1 MHTSVLHIDVE
12 NMDEQ
17 IGEAAA
23 LLRSGQIVAF
33 PTETVYGLGANALD
47 PVAVARI
54 FTAKGR
60 PADNPLIV
68 HIAAPGDADAIAEVP
83 DSARMLMEAFWPGPL
98 TLVMRKYENVP
109 SIVTA
114 GLPTVAVRMP
124 AHPVALSL
132 IKSVDI
138 PVAAP
143 SANRSGR
150 PSPTSAAHVAE
161 DMDGRIPLILDGGP
175 CRVGIE
181 STVLDVSESPFT
193 LLRPGDVTVDILEDI
208 LGEPVHIPDA
218 VLSALGE
225 GQPAC
230 SPGLKHTHYAP
241 RAPLT
246 VVKGTQERIITYIGN
261 EITVYSNRGRILG
274 ILASS
279 ETAGRYHG
287 ARVISLGSRRAPRE
301 MSRGLFAALRQMDAW
316 GVDAILA
323 EGIEPRGE
331 GLAFMNRLLRAAGFA
346 TVDADQEAGV

>member
-1 MHTSVLHIDVE
+1 MYTSILHIAE

-17 IGEAAA
+17 IDKAAE
-23 LLRSGQIVAF
+23 LLRAGQVVAF

-47 PVAVARI
+47 PEAVARI
-54 FTAKGR
+54 FRAKGR

-68 HIAAPGDADAIAEVP
+68 HIADPAYAGGIAEVP
-83 DSARMLMEAFWPGPL
+83 APARLLMETLWPGPL
-98 TLVMRKYENVP
+98 TLVMRKKNNIPPV
-109 SIVTA
+109 VTA
-114 GLPTVAVRMP
+114 GLSTVAVRMP

-132 IKSVDI
+132 IISAGL

-150 PSPTSAAHVAE
+150 PSPTTADHVAE

-193 LLRPGDVTVDILEDI
+193 LLRPGDVTVDRLEDI
-208 LGEPVHIPDA
+208 LGEPIHIPDA
-218 VLSALGE
+218 VLAALGE
-225 GQPAC
+225 GQTAR

-246 VVKGTQERIITYIGN
+246 VVTGKPVHITAYIQNQIKTYIKG
-261 EITVYSNRGRILG
+261 GHILG
-274 ILASS
+274 ILAAS
-279 ETAGRYHG
+279 ETADQYQGV
-287 ARVISLGSRRAPRE
+287 RVIPLGSRHVPRE
-301 MSRGLFAALRQMDAW
+301 MARSLFSALRQMDTW

-323 EGIEPRGE
+323 EGIAPRGE

-346 TVDADQEAGV
+346 AVDADQEAGV

>member
-1 MHTSVLHIDVE
+1 MHTSVLHIDAE

-23 LLRSGQIVAF
+23 LLRSGQVVAF

-47 PVAVARI
+47 PEAVARI
-54 FTAKGR
+54 FKAKGR

-68 HIAAPGDADAIAEVP
+68 HIADPMDADAIAEVP
-83 DSARMLMEAFWPGPL
+83 PPARMLMDAFWPGPL
-98 TLVMRKYENVP
+98 TLVMRKYDNIP

-132 IKSVDI
+132 IKTAGV

-161 DMDGRIPLILDGGP
+161 DMEGRVPLILDGGS

-193 LLRPGDVTVDILEDI
+193 LLRPGDVTVDMLEDI
-208 LGEPVHIPDA
+208 LGEPVQIPGA
-218 VLSALGE
+218 VLAALGE
-225 GQPAC
+225 GQAPR

-241 RAPLT
+241 RAPVT
-246 VVKGTQERIITYIGN
+246 VVTGTQEHIVAHILRQIPIYA
-261 EITVYSNRGRILG
+261 EEGRTLG
-274 ILASS
+274 ILSAS

-287 ARVISLGSRRAPRE
+287 ARVIPLGSRHAPRE
-301 MSRGLFAALRQMDAW
+301 MARGLFSALRQMDAW

-323 EGIEPRGE
+323 EGIAPSGD

-346 TVDADQEAGV
+346 TADADREAGV